1 MRASVRLTVFLNENG
16 YGLTEQ
22 KNRENGIL
30 VVQLLKKT
38 FIMLNKSFLL
48 SIILG

>member
-22 KNRENGIL
+22 KIVKIG
-30 VVQLLKKT
+30 
-38 FIMLNKSFLL
+38 FW
-48 SIILG
+48 